1 MAEKQTVVTVTANGR
16 LMKPQLVE
24 DGKLRD
30 WTSSNTT
37 IGSSNKKDRTF
48 SHNKENKEDLPTIV
62 ERYDLKDDWTKKLV
76 PDYKSYQ
83 TIKKENSN

>member
-1 MAEKQTVVTVTANGR
+1 MEGIFTITANGR
-16 LMKPQLVE
+16 LMKPQVLKN
-24 DGKLRD
+24 GKLED
-30 WTSSNTT
+30 WTTIVNNTS
-37 IGSSNKKDRTF
+37 IGSSNKKDITF
-48 SHNKENKEDLPTIV
+48 SHNKENKEDLPTII

>member
-1 MAEKQTVVTVTANGR
+1 MEGVFTITANGR
-16 LMKPQLVE
+16 LMKPQVLKN
-24 DGKLRD
+24 GKLED
-30 WTSSNTT
+30 WLTIVNNTSK
-37 IGSSNKKDRTF
+37 GSSNKKDWSF

>member
-1 MAEKQTVVTVTANGR
+1 MEGIFTITANGR
-16 LMKPQLVE
+16 LMKPQVIE
-24 DGKLRD
+24 EGKLKD
-30 WTSSNTT
+30 WTIVNNTSK
-37 IGSSNKKDRTF
+37 GSSNKKDRTF

>member
-1 MAEKQTVVTVTANGR
+1 MEGVFTITANGR
-16 LMKPQLVE
+16 LMKPQVLKN
-24 DGKLRD
+24 GKLED
-30 WTSSNTT
+30 WLTIVNNTS
-37 IGSSNKKDRTF
+37 IGSSNKKDITF
-48 SHNKENKEDLPTIV
+48 SHNKENKEDLPTII